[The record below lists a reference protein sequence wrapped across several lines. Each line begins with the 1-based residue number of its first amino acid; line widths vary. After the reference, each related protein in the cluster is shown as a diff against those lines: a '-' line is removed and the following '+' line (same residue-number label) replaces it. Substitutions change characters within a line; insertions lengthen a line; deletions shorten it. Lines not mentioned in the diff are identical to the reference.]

1 VTGNSLVL
9 KPSEFTSLSTSF
21 LAELA
26 LEAGVPAGVFNVV
39 NGGPMVGDALARHM
53 DVDLLTFVGSSA
65 MGKLLMKAAGESN
78 MKRLILECGGK
89 SPFIVFDDCEDYL
102 EHVADRV
109 VECAFPNQGALCSS
123 GTRLLV
129 QDSIRETG
137 VR

>member
-1 VTGNSLVL
+1 ML

-39 NGGPMVGDALARHM
+39 NGGPMVGDALARRM
-53 DVDLLTFVGSSA
+53 NVDLLTFVGSSA
-65 MGKLLMKAAGESN
+65 TGKLLMKAAGESN

-102 EHVADRV
+102 EHVAD
-109 VECAFPNQGALCSS
+109 
-123 GTRLLV
+123 
-129 QDSIRETG
+129 
-137 VR
+137 